1 MGRGEQSGRT
11 SKCKGTEAGRYLASL
26 RNSKDC
32 RVAGKEESGEEVM
45 GRAGTGLV
53 LGLLATV
60 SLWLLLSKMAATGG
74 L

>member
-1 MGRGEQSGRT
+1 MGRREESRRT
-11 SKCKGTEAGRYLASL
+11 SKCKGTEAGRYLVSL

-32 RVAGKEESGEEVM
+32 SVAGEEERGRGVM
-45 GRAGTGLV
+45 GRAGTGLD